1 MKYLILIIFS
11 ICTQSCSTQ
20 DLQSFHF
27 LEGTWQVEGKQ
38 QFEKWDKFE
47 DDLLGEGYKLVDGK
61 KRIFEK
67 LAIKEIRG
75 RIIYQATVINQNE
88 GATIS
93 FPLNDK
99 LSAYYSFEN
108 LEHDFPK
115 KIQYQKINETRI
127 KVNVLGD
134 NEQGFSYVMN
144 KVTP

>member
-1 MKYLILIIFS
+1 MRYLLLILISIF
-11 ICTQSCSTQ
+11 TFSCSQ
-20 DLQSFHF
+20 QKIKNLYF

-47 DDLLGEGYKLVDGK
+47 DDLLGEGYKLVDGQK
-61 KRIFEK
+61 QTFEK
-67 LAIKEIRG
+67 LAIKEFKG
-75 RIIYQATVINQNE
+75 RIVYQATVINQNE

-93 FPLNDK
+93 FPLNESISD
-99 LSAYYSFEN
+99 YYSFEN

-134 NEQGFSYVMN
+134 NEQGFSFVMN
-144 KVTP
+144 RLPH